1 MDNLVCNSSLRA
13 LGVEGERI
21 TWPWPIDQ
29 SYGRVYSLSGETLF
43 IGTLPRRQP
52 VAINFGVTV
61 PPKVAVTVQAPA
73 DWPTSTTSS

>member
-52 VAINFGVTV
+52 VAINFGSSYGTA
-61 PPKVAVTVQAPA
+61 KSSSNCAGAGGLA
-73 DWPTSTTSS
+73 DLDN